1 MQESSPESRYEVLPR
16 LRIVLSNRT
25 VIIFGITIGLFAI
38 FTFLS
43 GGLFATARVI
53 DLLSTS
59 ASELGLISLGCAMLM
74 ISGEFDLSVGS
85 VSALGGLIVAALYQ
99 IGLNPFLAMG
109 IAVGSGI
116 VVGTITG
123 LVTVKFEIPS
133 FITTLGTMM
142 LWRGVIYVTTEGLPI
157 KFFVMEIHPAFDK
170 FLQGKLGIISAP
182 LVWFVVTGIILGLF
196 LNFHRFGNHIFAT
209 GGEKEAARAMGIN
222 TNKTKLICFMMVG
235 GLAALSGVMQVTRTR
250 GFHAVMGG
258 DVALMAIAAIVVG
271 GVSITGGV
279 GSIPGAFLGVLIITF
294 LQFGLI
300 FAGISGFWYK
310 VILGVLIIVVVAMN
324 KILEK
329 RK

>member
-1 MQESSPESRYEVLPR
+1 MQESSSESRYEVLPPV
-16 LRIVLSNRT
+16 RIVLSNRT
-25 VIIFGITIGLFAI
+25 IIIFGMTIGLFAI

-43 GGLFATARVI
+43 GGLFATAKVI
-53 DLLSTS
+53 ALLFTS

-99 IGLNPFLAMG
+99 TGLNPFLAMG
-109 IAVGSGI
+109 IAVGIGI
-116 VVGTITG
+116 VTGTITG
-123 LVTVKFEIPS
+123 LITVKFEIPS

-142 LWRGVIYVTTEGLPI
+142 LWRGLIYVTTEGLPI
-157 KFFVMEIHPAFDK
+157 NFFVMETHPAFYK
-170 FLQGKLGIISAP
+170 FLQGKLGIVSAP
-182 LVWFVVTGIILGLF
+182 LAWFVVTGIILGLL

-258 DVALMAIAAIVVG
+258 DTALIVIAAIVVG
-271 GVSITGGV
+271 GVSITGGE
-279 GSIPGAFLGVLIITF
+279 GSILGAFLGVLIITF
-294 LQFGLI
+294 LQFGLV

-310 VILGVLIIVVVAMN
+310 IILGAIIIVVVATN